1 VTDPPACVVSSEG
14 EVLRI
19 RVKAVAGS
27 RQSGIA
33 GLLGDRLKVRVSAPP
48 EAGRAN
54 DAVRQLLASSFGVA
68 GRDVLL
74 VSGAASRDKVL
85 DIRGEPIALAVRLK
99 TILADEHR
107 S

>member
-1 VTDPPACVVSSEG
+1 MTDPPACVVSSEG
-14 EVLRI
+14 DALRI

-33 GLLGDRLKVRVSAPP
+33 GLLGDRLKIRVSAPP
-48 EAGRAN
+48 EGGRAN
-54 DAVRQLLASSFGVA
+54 DAIRNVLASSFGVA
-68 GRDVLL
+68 MRDVTL
-74 VSGAASRDKVL
+74 VSGASSREKVL

-99 TILADEHR
+99 AILADEHR

>member
-54 DAVRQLLASSFGVA
+54 NAVRRLLASSFGVA

-74 VSGAASRDKVL
+74 VSGAGFRDKVL

-99 TILADEHR
+99 AILADEHR

>member
-14 EVLRI
+14 DALRI

-33 GLLGDRLKVRVSAPP
+33 GLLGDRLKIRVSAPP
-48 EAGRAN
+48 EGGRAN

-68 GRDVLL
+68 MRDVTL
-74 VSGAASRDKVL
+74 VSGASSREKVL

-99 TILADEHR
+99 AILADEHR

>member
-14 EVLRI
+14 DALRI

-33 GLLGDRLKVRVSAPP
+33 GLLGDRLKIRVSAPP
-48 EAGRAN
+48 EGGRAN
-54 DAVRQLLASSFGVA
+54 DAIRNVLASSFGVA
-68 GRDVLL
+68 MRDVTL
-74 VSGAASRDKVL
+74 VSGASSREKVL

-99 TILADEHR
+99 AILADEHR